1 MEKEQKFGKL
11 LVDNGAIIKP
21 AYKWWGLFRDKEND
35 VSIAINDIDYI
46 DKVELSSLFG
56 AKWGVAVI
64 AGQHKNIYQPK
75 LSAANADRLVNLLLE
90 NGATQGEREYN
101 YAAKSSGLFSK
112 ECVTL
117 CEEYGRMTKKTFT
130 QEEYRAESVDLSKV
144 IFVDKVKSKGKQ
156 GLIFGSVAGGG
167 SANTIEIFGFSKEL
181 NDKVYKMIIDQNPQ
195 LEAKPIKSFESNFPL
210 FNPSRWFKS
219 RESISIADIGLIH
232 KQYGVKIEGKKYSV
246 RTSIVPFHTI
256 KSYWAEGFI
265 SKRID
270 ILGSTSIKSAE
281 NYGPWDTKEIWN
293 ELKRRNIINEYG
305 ERFRARLFSRRGQG
319 VFYVNKDGVTFK
331 KKKEL
336 LMLPFYSIYSATF
349 EKPWYKLFGTATVKG
364 RRVDARAG
372 EGGDIEMVVEKMWR
386 KSGKRLMAMIE
397 SGRATAKR
405 PDFDYPQHQTTTP
418 NKSADVKEPT
428 PKVEAKS
435 DAEPKKSNPFATELK
450 SKIGGEMRSKLGG
463 EMKSEIDNTL
473 KSEIG
478 DEMKSE
484 VKGIFGKTLGGV
496 LGGALGDKS
505 SGLKDL
511 GSKFKK

>member
-1 MEKEQKFGKL
+1 M
-11 LVDNGAIIKP
+11 
-21 AYKWWGLFRDKEND
+21 
-35 VSIAINDIDYI
+35 
-46 DKVELSSLFG
+46 
-56 AKWGVAVI
+56 
-64 AGQHKNIYQPK
+64 
-75 LSAANADRLVNLLLE
+75 SAANADRLVNLLLE
-90 NGATQGEREYN
+90 NGAKQGEREYN

-130 QEEYRAESVDLSKV
+130 QEEYRVESVDLSKV
-144 IFVDKVKSKGKQ
+144 IFVDKVKIKGKQ

-195 LEAKPIKSFESNFPL
+195 LEAKLIKSFESNFPL

-281 NYGPWDTKEIWN
+281 NYGPQDTKEIWN

-418 NKSADVKEPT
+418 NNSAAVKEPT
-428 PKVEAKS
+428 PMVEAKS

-450 SKIGGEMRSKLGG
+450 SKIGGEMKSKLGG

-484 VKGIFGKTLGGV
+484 VKGMFGKTLGGV